1 MKRLLLV
8 MSLLINAIA
17 LCAQKSEVVLQSNME
32 YGKAL
37 EFSVDMVQ
45 GSTVKIDWGDGNV
58 KEHNTK
64 TAWGT
69 SAGITGKSLGGTIHI
84 YGNLM
89 KLTVSK
95 SKLTSLQLINQDG
108 LTLLDAS
115 DNELTFENLDLSG
128 APNLQNLNLDN
139 NDIVRLNLMA
149 FEKLQLFS
157 INNNHR
163 FTTAV
168 FADKNVLQN
177 ISINNGDLAHFY
189 PKPMPELLYLTLDN
203 GDLTELE
210 LNDNYPK
217 LQKLSLAGH
226 QNLERLDITTL
237 PQLEDLNISHTGIS
251 KINTTQNKKLVTL
264 KAAHTQLRSLSLTY
278 NTNVQNIDV
287 ACTKISRLDVS
298 KLSRLRNITIDSTDI
313 ARLDLTG
320 KIYLNTIYAR
330 NTKIEFLDMH
340 DEVGYNGLRWLDLR
354 DNKNMTP
361 QSLNFTFKMIPYH
374 RGTSWSPNVL
384 ISGIPGAETADTS
397 LLYYDEDNNYK
408 SDVKGDGS
416 ASMAPVNITINK
428 ATGGSIAL
436 TQMQDDNSWKAVSTK
451 ATPGYPISVK
461 ATPQANYVFA
471 GVKVNGKL
479 YEDTIFVT
487 SADAT
492 VEPIFRSS
500 ANDDIIKL
508 TVEPG
513 SKQQYFLGGDQL
525 SSVIFVDWGDGEKKP
540 YFINNGMTTI
550 ENETGAAGN
559 TITISGPVTHADF
572 GSFPNYGI
580 NNNITA
586 IDLTKANKLRTI
598 SLYFNDIKKIDVSNL
613 SQLEN
618 LDLAYTGI
626 SVLDISHNPNLRKLR
641 AYGNNLSALDITKT
655 PELAYLDVKSNKLK
669 ELNTTNNNR
678 LQTLLVQN
686 NQLTALDVSA
696 MSDLIEL
703 DFSNN
708 QISNVNVTN
717 AENLK
722 KLGASNNKLTS
733 VDLSK
738 NTNLQTVLLDK
749 NQLEALD
756 LSHQNS
762 LTLVQV
768 GGNGWDACTLNDLYY
783 SLNEY
788 PELQDQSTPNS
799 STLWVTDTQST
810 HENDAEHAESD
821 IAASK
826 GWKLNQAGDGTG
838 CNMAYITVLE
848 TTNGTV
854 KLKDVK
860 GNEVKSGDK
869 VEKNSIVTVEA
880 TPANGY
886 TVASSRA
893 NSKNIENNQFT
904 VTRATDVMVR
914 FTISNGIET
923 TETGSVTVTT
933 APQAVIIKT
942 DNAAKVA
949 IFTANG
955 QQVHEATIDGT
966 QTLQLIPG
974 LYIVKVGNVRKTILV
989 R

>member
-1 MKRLLLV
+1 
-8 MSLLINAIA
+8 MSLFINAIA
-17 LCAQKSEVVLQSNME
+17 LCAQKSEVVLQSSME
-32 YGKAL
+32 YGKVL
-37 EFSVDMVQ
+37 EFSANMVQ
-45 GSTVKIDWGDGNV
+45 GSTVKIDWGDGDV
-58 KEHNTK
+58 KEHDTK
-64 TAWGT
+64 TTWGT
-69 SAGITGKSLGGTIHI
+69 PARITGKSLGRAIHI
-84 YGNLM
+84 YGNL
-89 KLTVSK
+89 KELTVSK
-95 SKLTSLQLINQDG
+95 SKLTSLQLVNQDG

-139 NDIVRLNLMA
+139 NDIVRLNLMP

-189 PKPMPELLYLTLDN
+189 PKPMPELRYLTLDN
-203 GDLTELE
+203 GDLTEFE

-226 QNLERLDITTL
+226 KNLERLDITTL
-237 PQLEDLNISHTGIS
+237 PQLEELNISHTAIS
-251 KINTTQNKKLVTL
+251 VINTTRNKQLTTL
-264 KAAHTQLRSLSLTY
+264 KAAHTQLSNLTLTY
-278 NTNVQNIDV
+278 NTSLQTIDV

-298 KLSRLRNITIDSTDI
+298 KLSKLKNITIDSTDI

-320 KIYLNTIYAR
+320 KIYLNTIRAR

-340 DEVGYNGLRWLDLR
+340 DEMGYNGLRWLDLR
-354 DNKNMTP
+354 DNKYMTP
-361 QSLNFTFKMIPYH
+361 QSLNFTFKMMPYH

-397 LLYYDEDNNYK
+397 LLSYDDNSYK
-408 SDVKGDGS
+408 SDVKGAGS
-416 ASMAPVNITINK
+416 ASMAPVNITINN
-428 ATGGSIAL
+428 ASGGSIAL
-436 TQMQDDNSWKAVSTK
+436 KQMQDDNSWKAVSTK
-451 ATPGYPISVK
+451 AIPGYPISVK
-461 ATPQANYVFA
+461 ATPRADYVFA

-479 YEDTIFVT
+479 YEDTICVT
-487 SADAT
+487 STDAT

-500 ANDDIIKL
+500 AADEVIKL

-513 SKQQYFLGGDQL
+513 SKQQYFLGGDQP
-525 SSVIFVDWGDGEKKP
+525 SSVIFIDWGDGEKKP
-540 YFINNGMTTI
+540 YPINDSKTTVT
-550 ENETGAAGN
+550 NETGAAGN
-559 TITISGPVTHADF
+559 TITISGPVTYADF

-580 NNNITA
+580 NNNITG
-586 IDLTKANKLRTI
+586 IDLTKANKLRTL

-613 SQLEN
+613 SQLED

-626 SVLDISHNPNLRKLR
+626 SALDISHNPKLRKLR
-641 AYGNNLSALDITKT
+641 AYGNNLSALDITKA
-655 PELAYLDVKSNKLK
+655 PELTYLDVKSNKLK
-669 ELNTTNNNR
+669 ELNTTNNNK
-678 LQTLLVQN
+678 LETLLVQN
-686 NQLTALDVSA
+686 NLLTSLDVSA
-696 MSDLIEL
+696 MSNLVEL

-722 KLGASNNKLTS
+722 KLGASDNKLTS

-738 NTNLQTVLLDK
+738 NTRLQTVLLDK

-788 PELQDQSTPNS
+788 PELQDHSTPTGC
-799 STLWVTDTQST
+799 TLWVADTQSA
-810 HENDAEHAESD
+810 HKNDAEHAESD

-854 KLKDVK
+854 KLKDAK

-869 VEKNSIVTVEA
+869 VEKNSIVTVET
-880 TPANGY
+880 TPASGY
-886 TVASSRA
+886 AVASVRA
-893 NSKNIENNQFT
+893 NGKNVENRQFT

-914 FTISNGIET
+914 FTICNGIGT
-923 TETGSVTVTT
+923 AKAGSVTVT
-933 APQAVIIKT
+933 AAQRAVIIKT
-942 DNAAKVA
+942 DNAAKGA

-955 QQVHEATIDGT
+955 QQVHEATVAGT
-966 QTLQLIPG
+966 QTVRLIPG
-974 LYIVKVGNVRKTILV
+974 LYILKVGNVRKTILV

>member
-1 MKRLLLV
+1 
-8 MSLLINAIA
+8 MSLFINAIA
-17 LCAQKSEVVLQSNME
+17 LCAQKSEVVLQSSME
-32 YGKAL
+32 YGKVL
-37 EFSVDMVQ
+37 EFSANMVQ
-45 GSTVKIDWGDGNV
+45 GSTVKIDWGDGVV
-58 KEHNTK
+58 KEHDTK
-64 TAWGT
+64 TTWGT
-69 SAGITGKSLGGTIHI
+69 PARITGKSLGRTIHI
-84 YGNLM
+84 YGNL
-89 KLTVSK
+89 KELTVSK
-95 SKLTSLQLINQDG
+95 SKLTSLQLVNQDG

-139 NDIVRLNLMA
+139 NDIVRLNLMP

-177 ISINNGDLAHFY
+177 ISISNGDLAHFY

-203 GDLTELE
+203 GDLTEFE

-226 QNLERLDITTL
+226 KNLERLDITTL
-237 PQLEDLNISHTGIS
+237 PQLEELNISHTGIS
-251 KINTTQNKKLVTL
+251 VINTTRNKQLTTL
-264 KAAHTQLRSLSLTY
+264 KAAHTQLRNLSLTY
-278 NTNVQNIDV
+278 NTNVQTIDV

-298 KLSRLRNITIDSTDI
+298 KLSRLRDITIDSTDI
-313 ARLDLTG
+313 DRLDLTG
-320 KIYLNTIYAR
+320 KMYLSTIRAR

-361 QSLNFTFKMIPYH
+361 QSLNFTFKMMPYH

-397 LLYYDEDNNYK
+397 LLSYDEDNSYK

-416 ASMAPVNITINK
+416 ASMAPVNITISN

-461 ATPQANYVFA
+461 ATPRADYVFA
-471 GVKVNGKL
+471 GVKVNGKM
-479 YEDTIFVT
+479 YDDTTFVT

-492 VEPIFRSS
+492 VEPVFRSS
-500 ANDDIIKL
+500 ANDEVIKL

-513 SKQQYFLGGDQL
+513 SKQQYFLGGDQP
-525 SSVIFVDWGDGEKKP
+525 SSVIFIDWGDGEKKP
-540 YFINNGMTTI
+540 YSINNGKTTVT
-550 ENETGAAGN
+550 NETGAAGN
-559 TITISGPVTHADF
+559 TITISGPVTYADF
-572 GSFPNYGI
+572 GSFPPYDI
-580 NNNITA
+580 NNNITG
-586 IDLTKANKLRTI
+586 IDLTKANKLRTL

-613 SQLEN
+613 SQLED
-618 LDLAYTGI
+618 LDLAYTGM
-626 SVLDISHNPNLRKLR
+626 SALDISHNPKLRKLR
-641 AYGNNLSALDITKT
+641 AYGNKLSALDITKA
-655 PELAYLDVKSNKLK
+655 PELTYLDVKSNKLE
-669 ELNTTNNNR
+669 ELNTTNNNK
-678 LQTLLVQN
+678 LETLLAQN
-686 NQLTALDVSA
+686 NLLTSLDVSA
-696 MSDLIEL
+696 MSNLVEL

-717 AENLK
+717 AVNLK
-722 KLGASNNKLTS
+722 KLGASDNKLTS

-738 NTNLQTVLLDK
+738 NTRLQTVLLDK

-788 PELQDQSTPNS
+788 PELQDQSTPTG
-799 STLWVTDTQST
+799 STLWVTDRQSA
-810 HENDAEHAESD
+810 HENDAAHAESD

-826 GWKLNQAGDGTG
+826 GWKLNQTGDGTG
-838 CNMAYITVLE
+838 CNMAYVTVLE

-854 KLKDVK
+854 KLKDAK

-869 VEKNSIVTVEA
+869 VEKNSIVSVEA
-880 TPANGY
+880 TPASGY
-886 TVASSRA
+886 AVASVRA
-893 NSKNIENNQFT
+893 NGKNVENHQFT

-914 FTISNGIET
+914 FTICNGIGT
-923 TETGSVTVTT
+923 AKAGSVTVT
-933 APQAVIIKT
+933 AAQRAVIIKT

-955 QQVHEATIDGT
+955 QQVHEATVAGT
-966 QTLQLIPG
+966 QTVRLIPG
-974 LYIVKVGNVRKTILV
+974 LYILKVGNVRKTILV